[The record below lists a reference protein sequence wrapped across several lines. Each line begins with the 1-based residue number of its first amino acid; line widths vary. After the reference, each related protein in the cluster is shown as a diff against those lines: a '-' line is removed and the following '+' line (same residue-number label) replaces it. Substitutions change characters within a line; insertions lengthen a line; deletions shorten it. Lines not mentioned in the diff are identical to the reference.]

1 MPIPV
6 LPSRLKSVSA
16 DRPARAEQSR
26 GSGKHSRPRLYVL
39 DGMRLLAALS
49 VMSFHLIGKPVGWEQ
64 TWHGRP
70 DQLMP
75 GLHGVAI
82 YGWIG
87 VELFFLISGFV
98 ICMSCWGKRP
108 QDFFVSRVV
117 RLYPAYWAAIA
128 ITTAVV
134 LWAGYPFSTV
144 KDLTARNVMVNATM
158 LPSPLGAP
166 LVDPSYWTLWVEML
180 FYVLFAVVVARGL
193 TYRRV
198 VAFCGIW
205 TFLAAIA
212 PSVNFPLLSAV
223 VQPGYAPLFVAGI
236 TMYLMY
242 RFGKNLLL
250 WGMLGFSFLLAQ
262 YQLLGTVQMY
272 QMYLPQHISW
282 SVAAGL
288 LTLCFLLVLAAAI
301 GWFNWIKWRW
311 LTVAGSLTYPLY
323 LLHQEIG
330 TTMICWLRQSMQPYA
345 VLAVVV
351 PSLLLLAYMV
361 HRLVERPLTRGMKKG
376 LDSAFAS
383 LTAIDATA
391 GAPRTPDTTAREL
404 KERTPV

>member
-1 MPIPV
+1 MPLSV
-6 LPSRLKSVSA
+6 LPNRLRSASA
-16 DRPARAEQSR
+16 DRPAHTDSSK

-70 DQLMP
+70 DKLMP
-75 GLHGVAI
+75 GLHGVTI

-108 QDFFVSRVV
+108 QDFFISRVI
-117 RLYPAYWAAIA
+117 RLYPAYWTAIA
-128 ITTAVV
+128 ITSAVV
-134 LWAGYPFSTV
+134 LTIGYSFSTV
-144 KDLTARNVMVNATM
+144 KDLTPRNIMVNATM

-180 FYVLFAVVVARGL
+180 FYVLFAAVVAMGL

-198 VAFCGIW
+198 VAFCAIW
-205 TFLAAIA
+205 TLAAAIA
-212 PSVNFPLLSAV
+212 PSVSFPLLSTL
-223 VQPGYAPLFVAGI
+223 VQPTYAPLFVVSI

-242 RFGKNLLL
+242 RFGQNLLL

-262 YQLLGTVQMY
+262 YQLQGTVDMY
-272 QMYLPQHISW
+272 QMYLPEHISW

-288 LTLCFLLVLAAAI
+288 LALCFLLVLAAAL

-311 LTVAGSLTYPLY
+311 LTVVSSLTYPLY

-330 TTMICWLRQSMQPYA
+330 TTMICRLRQSLQPYT
-345 VLAVVV
+345 VLAIVV
-351 PSLLLLAYMV
+351 PTVLLLAYLV
-361 HRLVERPLTRGMKKG
+361 HRLAERPLSRLMKKG

-383 LTAIDATA
+383 VTTVDATA
-391 GAPRTPDTTAREL
+391 RAQQ
-404 KERTPV
+404 ERTTV

>member
-1 MPIPV
+1 MPLSV
-6 LPSRLKSVSA
+6 LPNRLRSASA
-16 DRPARAEQSR
+16 DRPAHAEQSK

-49 VMSFHLIGKPVGWEQ
+49 VMSFHLLGKPVGWEQ
-64 TWHGRP
+64 TWHGSP
-70 DQLMP
+70 DKLMP

-108 QDFFVSRVV
+108 QDFFISRVV
-117 RLYPAYWAAIA
+117 RLYPAYWAAMA

-134 LWAGYPFSTV
+134 LTAGYSFSTV
-144 KDLTARNVMVNATM
+144 KDLTPRNIIVNATM

-180 FYVLFAVVVARGL
+180 FYVLFAVVVAMGL

-212 PSVNFPLLSAV
+212 PTVNFPLLDTIT
-223 VQPGYAPLFVAGI
+223 QPSYTPFFVAGI

-242 RFGKNLLL
+242 RFGPNLLL
-250 WGMLGFSFLLAQ
+250 WGMLGFSWLVAQ
-262 YQLLGTVQMY
+262 YRLEGTVQMY
-272 QMYLPQHISW
+272 QQWLPQHISW
-282 SVAAGL
+282 TIAACLMTG
-288 LTLCFLLVLAAAI
+288 CFLLVLAAAL
-301 GWFNWIKWRW
+301 GWLNWIKWRW

-330 TTMICWLRQSMQPYA
+330 TTAICWLRQWLSPGA
-345 VLAVVV
+345 TLAIVATGI
-351 PSLLLLAYMV
+351 LLLAWLI
-361 HRLVERPLTRGMKKG
+361 HRLVERPLTRAMKKG

-383 LTAIDATA
+383 LTTIDAQA
-391 GAPRTPDTTAREL
+391 GAAREK
-404 KERTPV
+404 KEGTPQ